1 MLQDQFSELL
11 AGNKDGIFRI
21 CSAYTTSRADAEDV
35 FQEVLLNIWK
45 ALPGFRGEANISTWA
60 YRITLNV
67 CIQTKYRKDK
77 RPLTIALDGLRF
89 EPPAEDKTTNNYNA
103 LYECI
108 HALGDAEKALMLLF
122 LEDLSYRE
130 IGLSLGLSENH
141 VAVKIK
147 RTKTKLFTC
156 LKSKGY
162 DR

>member
-1 MLQDQFSELL
+1 MLQNQFSDLL
-11 AGNKDGIFRI
+11 AANKDAIFRI
-21 CSAYTTSRADAEDV
+21 CSAYTSSRADAEDV

-45 ALPGFRGEANISTWA
+45 ALPGFRGEANMSTWV

-67 CIQTKYRKDK
+67 CLQAKYRKDK
-77 RPLTIALDGLRF
+77 RPLTIALDGLQF

-147 RTKTKLFTC
+147 RIKTKLFTC